1 MAGSSSSSS
10 SNQIPSSS
18 SAIPT
23 DNQAWNKLIA
33 ENSKPRTPA
42 QIKAA
47 GDVSVKIGVLWL
59 VGITCGLL
67 GVFGCIAFF
76 MIPDNAKD
84 LWVIIGPI
92 ITAGLTGTLAYLTG
106 EKSGSGK

>member
-10 SNQIPSSS
+10 SNPIPESS

-23 DNQAWNKLIA
+23 DQQAWNKLISDSA
-33 ENSKPRTPA
+33 KPRTPA

-47 GDVSVKIGVLWL
+47 GDVTVKVGVLWL
-59 VGITCGLL
+59 VGIVCGLL
-67 GVFGCIAFF
+67 GVFGCVAFLL
-76 MIPDNAKD
+76 IPDQAKD

-106 EKSGSGK
+106 EKSGSNK

>member
-1 MAGSSSSSS
+1 MAVSSSSSS
-10 SNQIPSSS
+10 QSQIPNSS
-18 SAIPT
+18 SAIPS
-23 DNQAWNKLIA
+23 DQQAWQKLIT
-33 ENSKPRTPA
+33 ESSKPKTPA

-67 GVFGCIAFF
+67 GMFGCVAFF
-76 MIPDNAKD
+76 INPDNAKD

-106 EKSGSGK
+106 EKSGSSK

>member
-1 MAGSSSSSS
+1 MDNSSSSHSQMP
-10 SNQIPSSS
+10 NSS

-23 DNQAWNKLIA
+23 DNQAWNKVLVN
-33 ENSKPRTPA
+33 NSKPKTPA

-59 VGITCGLL
+59 VGIVCGLL
-67 GVFGCIAFF
+67 GTFGCVAFF
-76 MIPDNAKD
+76 VIPDSAKD
-84 LWVIIGPI
+84 LWVIVGPI

-106 EKSGSGK
+106 EKNGSGK